1 MRSPDGRAAAA
12 RIPDRNRPAR
22 ASLSLLGI
30 LTAAALPA
38 GLLVYLWA
46 GARAAGS
53 AALGAGLA
61 AALSLAGLWLV
72 AWAFGKQQKV
82 FLASLAGGFLGRMV
96 IFCSALT
103 LLVLRS
109 DLPPGAFVAGFFG
122 AYVICQAVEIRSVHR
137 RAIGGEAGA

>member
-1 MRSPDGRAAAA
+1 MRRMQPPRAGLF
-12 RIPDRNRPAR
+12 
-22 ASLSLLGI
+22 LSGI
-30 LTAAALPA
+30 LAAAALPS
-38 GLLVYLWA
+38 GLLIYFWA
-46 GARAAGS
+46 GPLAAGS
-53 AALGAGLA
+53 AAVGAALA
-61 AALSLAGLWLV
+61 AAVSLAGQWLV
-72 AWAFGKQQKV
+72 SWALGKPQKV